1 MIIISIEENFED
13 FLMMVFLL
21 ILKLNPSALPKIWSK
36 RGPPVHRGDP
46 FSLQACM
53 SGLKP
58 TVLPAFSCVLSCAPP
73 VSRPFLLLTGCC
85 WRPQTNR
92 FCSRG
97 HKAEQVLRLC
107 MRFPS
112 RLCHFPAVDRGH
124 ILDPACLR
132 LLICKAANIIAL
144 NMLSTTSC
152 YCYFPNRLL

>member
-1 MIIISIEENFED
+1 MIIIIIEENFED

-73 VSRPFLLLTGCC
+73 VSGPFLLLTDHC
-85 WRPQTNR
+85 WCPQTETGSFQEDIRPSR
-92 FCSRG
+92 FLDFAWGSL
-97 HKAEQVLRLC
+97 V
-107 MRFPS
+107 

-124 ILDPACLR
+124 ILNPACLR
-132 LLICKAANIIAL
+132 FLICKAANI
-144 NMLSTTSC
+144 
-152 YCYFPNRLL
+152 RLL